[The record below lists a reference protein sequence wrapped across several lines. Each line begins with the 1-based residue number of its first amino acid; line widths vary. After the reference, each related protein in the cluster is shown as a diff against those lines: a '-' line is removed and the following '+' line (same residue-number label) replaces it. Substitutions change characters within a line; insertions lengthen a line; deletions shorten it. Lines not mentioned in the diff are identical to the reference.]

1 MPGSPY
7 IPFMISALGKAFA
20 QLSDPRVRRVLWW
33 SLALALVIFIALWG
47 GLGFLV
53 TSGGDWLAAF
63 VESAGWGD
71 PWASIADWFAT
82 LGGFLLLVVVSFL
95 VFPGVV
101 SMIVPLF
108 LDQVAEAVE
117 ERHYPGLPP
126 ARKQPYGE
134 MIGDAVKLGLVTVA
148 LNLAALPFYLI
159 FLFIPGLNLVL
170 FYLLNG
176 YLFGREYFELVAVRR
191 MDHPSLKQLFRE
203 KRGTFMLAGALI
215 TFLFTIPI
223 INLTAPLV
231 GAAFMLHLF
240 QRETGKRRGT

>member
-1 MPGSPY
+1 MPY
-7 IPFMISALGKAFA
+7 MFSALGKAFA

-33 SLALALVIFIALWG
+33 SLGLALVIFILLWS

-53 TSGGDWLAAF
+53 TAGGDWLAAF
-63 VESAGWGD
+63 AEGSGWGS
-71 PWASIADWFAT
+71 PWSDMADWIAT
-82 LGGFLLLVVVSFL
+82 LGGFLLLLIVSFL

-108 LDQVAEAVE
+108 LDQVAGAVE
-117 ERHYPGLPP
+117 ERHYANLPA
-126 ARKQPYGE
+126 ARQQPLPE
-134 MIGDAVKLGLVTVA
+134 MLWDAVRLGLITVG

-191 MDHPSLKQLFRE
+191 MDHGGMKTLWRE
-203 KRGTFMLAGALI
+203 RRGRFMLAGAVI
-215 TFLFTIPI
+215 TFLFSI
-223 INLTAPLV
+223 PLV
-231 GAAFMLHLF
+231 NLLAPVVGTAFMVHLF
-240 QRETGKRRGT
+240 QRESVARRGN